1 MAAFDSSVWQRSRG
15 VLLGWVTTAVVLAGC
30 ASAGHPRNAAPAP
43 PRPGTTSSPAP
54 GSTSRPGPASA
65 ASGPV
70 PLFAH
75 YYLWWDTAHWGARLG
90 AAATSDRLRLPATL
104 ATDGCT
110 ATPSS
115 PGDTLIDV
123 PSPSLGLYS
132 EDDVATLTAQVEEA
146 AREGINGFVVSW
158 SGTGAVNQTSSGRAF
173 NRRLALLVG
182 VVHAY
187 NRDHPTKFA
196 LMLGYEGLDNQRR
209 PRPAAWVRNDLSYF
223 VRTYGTDPAFSV
235 PRYGSKPVV
244 MFLDSRRF
252 GVAELHQILV
262 PYRSRL
268 TLVGDEHGLAE
279 WNRGVSDVFD
289 GDGWYWS
296 EEDPYS
302 NARAFTV
309 LVALAGRLHS
319 QHKLWFSPLS
329 GGYNKSSFGIGG
341 KCVPRRGGQ
350 TLRLL
355 YAGNKRSNPDGWML
369 ISWNEYY
376 ENTYA
381 EPSLRYGTQTLDLLR
396 HLRATG

>member
-1 MAAFDSSVWQRSRG
+1 MPAFDTTVRRRDRG
-15 VLLGWVTTAVVLAGC
+15 VLLGWLVAALVLAGC
-30 ASAGHPRNAAPAP
+30 ASAGHRPSAAPATSL
-43 PRPGTTSSPAP
+43 PGATASPAP
-54 GSTSRPGPASA
+54 GTTARPGSASV

-75 YYLWWDTAHWGARLG
+75 YYLWWDAAHWRARLG
-90 AAATSDRLRLPATL
+90 SAGTGAPARLPATL
-104 ATDGCT
+104 ASDGCT
-110 ATPSS
+110 ATPAY
-115 PGDTLIDV
+115 PGDTLVDV
-123 PSPSLGLYS
+123 PAPSLGLYS
-132 EDDVATLTAQVEEA
+132 EDDVATLTAQVDEA

-158 SGTGAVNQTSSGRAF
+158 SGTGAANQTSTSRAF
-173 NRRLALLVG
+173 NHRLASLVD
-182 VVHAY
+182 VVHAF
-187 NRDHPTKFA
+187 NRDHSTRFA

-235 PRYGSKPVV
+235 PRYGTKPVV

-252 GVAELHQILV
+252 GAGELHQILT
-262 PYRSRL
+262 PYRSQL
-268 TLVGDEHGLAE
+268 TLIGDEHGLAE
-279 WNRGVSDVFD
+279 WNRGASDVFD

-296 EEDPYS
+296 EENPYS
-302 NARAFTV
+302 NAKAFTV
-309 LVALAGRLHS
+309 LVALSRQLHA
-319 QHKLWFSPLS
+319 QGKLWFSPLS

-341 KCVPRRGGQ
+341 KCVPRRAGE
-350 TLRLL
+350 TLRRL

-396 HLRATG
+396 RLRAGG